1 MIISKRSIEQN
12 NVDNFTTKALILSV
26 NVFIFCTK
34 VLIEVLILTSS
45 NADGTAIL
53 RGHPN
58 HAKVLPVCRTK
69 AVSSFLSYF
78 KTLSIVPVRE
88 VEPTT
93 SCSAVKRSTDWVMNP
108 ATMG

>member
-34 VLIEVLILTSS
+34 VLIEVIILTSS

-58 HAKVLPVCRTK
+58 HAKVYPFAGQRQYLHFSVISRP
-69 AVSSFLSYF
+69 
-78 KTLSIVPVRE
+78 
-88 VEPTT
+88 
-93 SCSAVKRSTDWVMNP
+93 
-108 ATMG
+108 